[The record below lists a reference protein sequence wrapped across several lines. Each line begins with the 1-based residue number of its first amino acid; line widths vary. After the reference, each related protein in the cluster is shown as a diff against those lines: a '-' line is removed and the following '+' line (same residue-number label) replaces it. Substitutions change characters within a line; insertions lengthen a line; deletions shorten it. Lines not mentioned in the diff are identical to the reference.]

1 MSLQGSDQQL
11 LSWHKC
17 PHIQEYPKR
26 KPRLTEMSYVRML
39 NMSSHVFYLEYLY
52 TMLYAN
58 SQTKYV
64 TKLIFSFSAI
74 CPSRTKSI
82 GRGKGKGFKEA
93 YSLMEVNLLILI
105 CDYSL
110 GHGKPPN
117 FIFNN

>member
-1 MSLQGSDQQL
+1 
-11 LSWHKC
+11 
-17 PHIQEYPKR
+17 
-26 KPRLTEMSYVRML
+26 MSYVRML

-64 TKLIFSFSAI
+64 AKLIFSFSAI
-74 CPSRTKSI
+74 SPSKTKSI
-82 GRGKGKGFKEA
+82 GRGKGKEFKEA

-105 CDYSL
+105 CDYSF